1 MVYSFSFHV
10 PGKPR
15 GAARPRF
22 TRQGH
27 AYTLREDQ
35 IYRALVTAKAR
46 KAIRSTRYSG
56 ESAQNF
62 RVDIGVFFKI
72 PSSWT
77 KAKKAAAL
85 RQEISPGKP
94 DADNVAK
101 IVLDSLNGIAWVDDS
116 KVSILTVRKQYSDA
130 YEGIRVWVEAE
141 PTDRRDT

>member
-46 KAIRSTRYSG
+46 EAIRSIRYSG

-72 PSSWT
+72 PSSWA

-85 RQEISPGKP
+85 KSYLGERAYSRLCETAG
-94 DADNVAK
+94 
-101 IVLDSLNGIAWVDDS
+101 L
-116 KVSILTVRKQYSDA
+116 ILFTWESHRGGRLTMKKWEVQA
-130 YEGIRVWVEAE
+130 
-141 PTDRRDT
+141 

>member
-35 IYRALVTAKAR
+35 IYRALVAAKAR

-72 PSSWT
+72 PSSWA

-85 RQEISPGKP
+85 RGEISPSKP
-94 DADNVAK
+94 DCDNVAK

-141 PTDRRDT
+141 PTDRREA

>member
-1 MVYSFSFHV
+1 MRCCKV
-10 PGKPR
+10 P
-15 GAARPRF
+15 
-22 TRQGH
+22 
-27 AYTLREDQ
+27 
-35 IYRALVTAKAR
+35 V
-46 KAIRSTRYSG
+46 
-56 ESAQNF
+56 
-62 RVDIGVFFKI
+62 
-72 PSSWT
+72 SWT

-101 IVLDSLNGIAWVDDS
+101 IVLDSLNDIAWVDDS